1 MISVEL
7 YFGDTYIEDAHDVTW
22 HVIQQ
27 QQPLF
32 GYNSYIFDE
41 IALGSRIIQGEFMIN
56 FTGAGVVDRL
66 IEAAKHTTTLASSYK
81 IQKTQEEYIPTE
93 HVNTGVVSTEDEKAP
108 IWQPI
113 FDLDIVCQGDPKGG
127 KPAHLIIEDINV
139 SRCSTSVSAQG
150 GVLMQRYS
158 FIGRNMRNV
167 D

>member
-1 MISVEL
+1 MKLLLGPVLSKE
-7 YFGDTYIEDAHDVTW
+7 
-22 HVIQQ
+22 
-27 QQPLF
+27 
-32 GYNSYIFDE
+32 NS
-41 IALGSRIIQGEFMIN
+41 MIN

-81 IQKTQEEYIPTE
+81 IQKTQEEYTPTE
-93 HVNTGVVSTEDEKAP
+93 HVNTGVVSTEDEKSAYLATYF
-108 IWQPI
+108 
-113 FDLDIVCQGDPKGG
+113 FDLDIVCQGDPKGR